1 MLKSK
6 CYRHNILLF
15 YYSHGTSTLLDYD
28 SIRLIMTT
36 SSVNENDH
44 KFFTTSDLLK
54 TINGILKEHS
64 PEEIA
69 SDDGKR
75 NDESTKSGGF
85 ELQRRLP
92 DGSTRKADESDIAI
106 ADFQSKIKQVRM
118 LTVKV

>member
-1 MLKSK
+1 
-6 CYRHNILLF
+6 
-15 YYSHGTSTLLDYD
+15 
-28 SIRLIMTT
+28 MTT

-75 NDESTKSGGF
+75 KDESTKSGGF